1 MKKDYKA
8 VIFDLDGTL
17 IDSMSVWED
26 VDTRW
31 LNLHG
36 IKVTKEILARFK
48 TMDFADAVIY
58 AQTEL
63 GVKDDKETLFN
74 QWTTMVY
81 DAYEKEIPL
90 KPFAKEILALYKKE
104 GKKIIL
110 ATSCRKECCF
120 ASLSKNEIDSYFDH
134 IVFTEDVGK
143 GKAYPDIY
151 IKCASLAE
159 EKPSDCLVFDDIYD
173 ALKSSHEAGMDFCAV
188 FDKDT
193 SHPLD
198 LMKKEA
204 EYFIESFSEL
214 L

>member
-198 LMKKEA
+198 LMKKES

>member
-36 IKVTKEILARFK
+36 IKVTGEILARFK
-48 TMDFADAVIY
+48 TMDFSDAVIY

-81 DAYEKEIPL
+81 DAYENEIPL
-90 KPFAKEILALYKKE
+90 KPFAKEILSKYKKE

-120 ASLSKNEIDSYFDH
+120 ASLSKNGIDIYFDH

-143 GKAYPDIY
+143 GQAFPDIY

-159 EKPSDCLVFDDIYD
+159 EELSCCLVFDDIYD

-188 FDKDT
+188 YDKDT
-193 SHPLD
+193 SHPLE
-198 LMKKEA
+198 LIKKEA